1 MFYPNGGVFTRPSQN
16 RLLTDDLTGCKVE
29 SSLGFVYTRQRLLI
43 NSFLL
48 CFLTTERILD
58 MFLPTP
64 HDTKDAISKY
74 AGFFGMVVSIAFAF
88 NLILSAGGALSKSAT
103 IFVSILIGICLG
115 WLSFAVKSKK

>member
-1 MFYPNGGVFTRPSQN
+1 
-16 RLLTDDLTGCKVE
+16 
-29 SSLGFVYTRQRLLI
+29 
-43 NSFLL
+43 
-48 CFLTTERILD
+48 